1 LPADKLRLSSDL
13 LRLTH
18 ALAGHMLHL
27 GGKTATP
34 EAGAILSALLLSDG
48 SAHRQF
54 LRMVELQS
62 EDVAAAMAAFA
73 DPAAFHKPT
82 ATRTVCAGQA
92 GYVAG
97 MDCTQIGWAVQRL
110 GAGRARPG
118 DPVSAHAG
126 LEMHVKLGDR
136 VAAEQPLATLFSE
149 DAALLEEP
157 EAMLRETLRIGA
169 EPPEPIPLIREV
181 IGKGDQPK

>member
-1 LPADKLRLSSDL
+1 
-13 LRLTH
+13 
-18 ALAGHMLHL
+18 
-27 GGKTATP
+27 
-34 EAGAILSALLLSDG
+34 
-48 SAHRQF
+48 
-54 LRMVELQS
+54 
-62 EDVAAAMAAFA
+62 
-73 DPAAFHKPT
+73 
-82 ATRTVCAGQA
+82 
-92 GYVAG
+92 